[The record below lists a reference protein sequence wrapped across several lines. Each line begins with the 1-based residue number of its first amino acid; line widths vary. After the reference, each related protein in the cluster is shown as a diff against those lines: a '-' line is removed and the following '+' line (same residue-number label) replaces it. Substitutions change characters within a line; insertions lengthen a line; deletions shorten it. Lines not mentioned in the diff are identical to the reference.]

1 MIPDDQVKLTSMSHT
16 AGCAAK
22 IGPGTLAG
30 ILETLPKFHDP
41 NLLVGIETSDDG
53 AIYKVSDEL
62 ALIQTLDFFTPVVDD
77 PYTFGQVAA
86 ANALSDIYAMGGEPK
101 IALNI
106 VAWPNCVNPKFL
118 GEILRGGAD
127 KVKEAGA
134 VLAGGHSIQD
144 DEPKYGLSVTGFVHP
159 DRIFKNCGA
168 KVGDVLILT
177 KPLGTGIVNTA
188 VKAEMACEEAQQEVI
203 KVMTTLNKTAKQIIE
218 KYEIHSCTDVTG
230 FGLAGHS
237 MEMAEGSDV
246 TVEIWMNQLPLQ
258 SHTLE
263 YARMGLIPA
272 GAYRNRSFTEDR
284 IEIDQGISEE
294 LQDIF
299 FDPQTSGGLLISV
312 TPKTA
317 EAILK
322 EFAESGMETA
332 YGIIG
337 CVKAPEKCE
346 GVQCEKNHGAVR
358 ETDKET
364 ACEPRDKVSHE
375 TRKKVCRVRLAMK
388 ND

>member
-1 MIPDDQVKLTSMSHT
+1 MIADDEVRLTQMSKT

-30 ILETLPKFHDP
+30 ILENLPKFEDP

-53 AIYKVSDEL
+53 AIYKVSDEI

-101 IALNI
+101 TALNI

-159 DRIFKNCGA
+159 DKIFTNCGA
-168 KVGDVLILT
+168 RAGDVLILT

-188 VKAEMACEEAQQEVI
+188 VKADLASKEAEEEVI
-203 KVMTTLNKTAKQIIE
+203 RVMTTLNQKAKRIIE
-218 KYEIHSCTDVTG
+218 KYQVHSCTDVTG

-237 MEMAEGSDV
+237 VEMAQGSGM
-246 TVEIWMNQLPLQ
+246 TLEIHMDQVPVQ
-258 SHTLE
+258 SEALE
-263 YARMGLIPA
+263 YAKMGLIPA
-272 GAYRNRSFTEDR
+272 GAYRNRDFMEDK
-284 IEIDQGISEE
+284 IDLGDVEE
-294 LQDIF
+294 AMLDLF
-299 FDPQTSGGLLISV
+299 FDPQTSGGLLFSV
-312 TPKTA
+312 EP
-317 EAILK
+317 EAGEQIIR
-322 EFAESGMETA
+322 EFEAAGMATA

-337 CVKAPEKCE
+337 KVTERK
-346 GVQCEKNHGAVR
+346 
-358 ETDKET
+358 DK
-364 ACEPRDKVSHE
+364 S
-375 TRKKVCRVRLAMK
+375 VRLR
-388 ND
+388 

>member
-1 MIPDDQVKLTSMSHT
+1 MIPDEQVKLTAMSKT

-30 ILETLPKFHDP
+30 ILETLPKFDDP

-53 AIYKVSDEL
+53 AIYKVSEDL

-101 IALNI
+101 VALNI
-106 VAWPNCVNPKFL
+106 VAWPNCVNSKFL
-118 GEILRGGAD
+118 GEILRGGAE

-188 VKAEMACEEAQQEVI
+188 VKADMASKEAQEEVI
-203 KVMTTLNKTAKQIIE
+203 RVMTTLNKKAKRIIE

-237 MEMAEGSDV
+237 MEMAEGSGVKID
-246 TVEIWMNQLPLQ
+246 IWMDKLPIQ
-258 SHTLE
+258 KAALE
-263 YARMGLIPA
+263 YACMGLIPA

-284 IEIDQGISEE
+284 IEILEGVSEE

-299 FDPQTSGGLLISV
+299 FDPQTSGGLLVSV
-312 TPKTA
+312 TPETA
-317 EAILK
+317 GQILK
-322 EFAESGMETA
+322 EFEEAGMETA

-337 CVKAPEKCE
+337 TVK
-346 GVQCEKNHGAVR
+346 
-358 ETDKET
+358 
-364 ACEPRDKVSHE
+364 EPGDYK
-375 TRKKVCRVRLAMK
+375 VRLMV
-388 ND
+388 

>member
-1 MIPDDQVKLTSMSHT
+1 MIPDKEVRLTQMTKT

-30 ILETLPKFHDP
+30 ILEGLPKFEDP
-41 NLLVGIETSDDG
+41 DLLVGIETSDDG
-53 AIYKVSDEL
+53 AIYRISDEV

-101 IALNI
+101 VALNI
-106 VAWPNCVNPKFL
+106 VAWPNCVNPKLL
-118 GEILRGGAD
+118 GQIMAGGAD

-144 DEPKYGLSVTGFVHP
+144 DEPKYGLSVTGVVHP

-168 KVGDVLILT
+168 VPGDVLILT

-188 VKAEMACEEAQQEVI
+188 VKADMASEDAQKEVVR
-203 KVMTTLNKTAKQIIE
+203 VMTTLNRKAKQVIE

-237 MEMAEGSDV
+237 IEMAEGSQVTFEIHMADV
-246 TVEIWMNQLPLQ
+246 PIQTEAP
-258 SHTLE
+258 E
-263 YARMGLIPA
+263 YAKMGIIPE
-272 GAYRNRSFTEDR
+272 GAYRNRNFTEDR
-284 IEIDQGISEE
+284 IDAGSTEE
-294 LQDIF
+294 YLLDIF
-299 FDPQTSGGLLISV
+299 FDPQTSGGLLVS
-312 TPKTA
+312 TGPE
-317 EAILK
+317 EAQKILQ
-322 EFAESGMETA
+322 EFKQVGMETA

-337 CVKAPEKCE
+337 KVTKKQDKCVILK
-346 GVQCEKNHGAVR
+346 
-358 ETDKET
+358 
-364 ACEPRDKVSHE
+364 
-375 TRKKVCRVRLAMK
+375 
-388 ND
+388 